1 MSAPTYKHYGKVV
14 KGELSF
20 FYPEILQ
27 NIINSLEGK
36 EFELILKEKH
46 KKVSHD
52 THSYYRGGIVKEA
65 LQFECFGGYTEDDF
79 HELMADMFL
88 KVHTTKFLHIE
99 GQEEPTQIPCTKI
112 LSTSELNQKDMG
124 IFIEKVI
131 RFLAEQ
137 GIVIKT
143 PEQYYLEKL

>member
-1 MSAPTYKHYGKVV
+1 MSAPIYKHYGKVV
-14 KGELSF
+14 KKEMH
-20 FYPEILQ
+20 FYHPEILQ

-46 KKVSHD
+46 KKVTHD

-65 LQFECFGGYTEDDF
+65 LQYECFGGYTEDDF
-79 HELMADMFL
+79 HELMASMFL
-88 KVHTTKFLHIE
+88 TVHSTKLIH
-99 GQEEPTQIPCTKI
+99 GDTEEPLQIPCSRTR
-112 LSTSELNQKDMG
+112 STSELTQKEMG
-124 IFIEKVI
+124 EFIEKVI
-131 RFLAEQ
+131 RFLAQQ